1 MNILKKVGFSA
12 LAGSLA
18 MVSAN
23 AVEYAVTGDAM
34 VKLVTAEGNENGA
47 AASNGKGYGVD
58 NDLYFNA
65 SGELDNGWTVSA
77 YAAWNLEGS
86 TNSSAQ
92 LTIGMGSM
100 GTVQFND
107 VWGVPSYIDDM
118 SSSIH
123 AYEEPW
129 DSTTHG
135 RVTDAF
141 GLDTQSGS
149 VSYLTPSF
157 DLGGASVSATA
168 TYDPNSGS
176 GAATPGSAGT
186 SKQSGVAYTAKVVVA
201 GFTVGAGYETS
212 ETALIEANAQ
222 DEENATAYI
231 VYKNGPLGVIYQEFY
246 KDEASATG
254 TEGAD
259 YEGETWGVSFA
270 QGDWAVSY
278 VENDESKLAVSDTA
292 AGKDVEM
299 TAVNFSYTM
308 GAMAIKGGIFETTNP
323 EFTTGKYEET
333 EIAISFAF

>member
-1 MNILKKVGFSA
+1 MNKLKKVGLSA

-18 MVSAN
+18 MFSAN

-34 VKLVTAEGNENGA
+34 IKIVSAEGNENSA
-47 AASNGKGYGVD
+47 AASNGKGIGVD

-77 YAAWNLEGS
+77 YAAWNLEAA

-92 LTIGMGSM
+92 LTSGMGSL

-157 DLGGASVSATA
+157 DMGGASISATA

-186 SKQSGVAYTAKVVVA
+186 NKHSGTAYTAKIVV
-201 GFTVGAGYETS
+201 GSLTVGGGIEESA
-212 ETALIEANAQ
+212 TAITGGTG
-222 DEENATAYI
+222 EENVTAYA
-231 VYKNGPLGVIYQEFY
+231 VFKQGPIGVVYQEFY
-246 KDEASATG
+246 KDEANASG

-259 YEGETWGVSFA
+259 YEGDTWGVSFA

-278 VENDESKLAVSDTA
+278 VENSESKLAVSDASGGTT
-292 AGKDVEM
+292 DM
-299 TAVNFSYTM
+299 TAINFSYTM
-308 GAMAIKGGIFETTNP
+308 GAMAIKGGLFETTNP
-323 EFTTGKYEET
+323 EFTTGKFEET

>member
-1 MNILKKVGFSA
+1 MNKLKKVGLSA

-34 VKLVTAEGNENGA
+34 IKYETAEGNESGA
-47 AASNGKGYGVD
+47 SGSNGKGYGVD

-92 LTIGMGSM
+92 LTIGMGSL

-157 DLGGASVSATA
+157 DIGGASISATA

-176 GAATPGSAGT
+176 GAATPGGVGANDYSGT
-186 SKQSGVAYTAKVVVA
+186 AYTAKVVFGSVEVGGGIEESEA
-201 GFTVGAGYETS
+201 ANATGAGE
-212 ETALIEANAQ
+212 
-222 DEENATAYI
+222 DNATGYI
-231 VYKNGPLGVIYQEFY
+231 VVKHGPIGVMYQEFY
-246 KDEASATG
+246 KNEANSASA
-254 TEGAD
+254 EGRD
-259 YEGETWGVSFA
+259 YEGDTWGVSFS
-270 QGDWAVSY
+270 QGDWAISW
-278 VENDESKLAVSDTA
+278 VENEETKKGNSDTA
-292 AGKDVEM
+292 AGKTTTME
-299 TAVNFSYTM
+299 ALNFSYTM
-308 GAMAIKGGIFETTNP
+308 GAMAIKGGLFETSNP
-323 EFTTGKYEET
+323 EFTTGKFEAT
-333 EIAISFAF
+333 EIAVSFAF

>member
-1 MNILKKVGFSA
+1 MNKFKKIGVSA

-34 VKLVTAEGNENGA
+34 IKLVTAEGNEADANS
-47 AASNGKGYGVD
+47 SNGKGYGVD
-58 NDLYFNA
+58 NDIYFNA

-77 YAAWNLEGS
+77 YAALNLDGTV

-92 LTIGMGSM
+92 LTIGMGSL

-118 SSSIH
+118 SSTIH

-129 DSTTHG
+129 DSTSHG
-135 RVTDAF
+135 RKTDAF
-141 GLDTQSGS
+141 GADTQSGS

-157 DLGGASVSATA
+157 DFGGASISATA

-176 GAATPGSAGT
+176 GAVTPGGVGANDN
-186 SKQSGVAYTAKVVVA
+186 SGNTYTAKAVVG
-201 GFTVGAGYETS
+201 GFTIGGGIESS
-212 ETALIEANAQ
+212 ETAISGGTG
-222 DEENATAYI
+222 EENVTGY
-231 VYKNGPLGVIYQEFY
+231 VVWKQGPFAAMYQEFY
-246 KDEASATG
+246 KNEPNAAG

-259 YEGETWGVSFA
+259 YEGDTWGISFA

-278 VENDESKLAVSDTA
+278 VENTESKKAVSDA
-292 AGKDVEM
+292 SGGKEVTME
-299 TAVNFSYTM
+299 AINFSYTM
-308 GAMAIKGGIFETTNP
+308 GAMAIKGGLFETSNP